1 VNPDRRPTHQ
11 TEDSRTTK
19 ETIAMNRYQ
28 ASIPRAACG
37 LAAIAISAAVFAITV
52 MLPSG
57 PSGDG
62 RILAIAKPART
73 VYVVEALASDA
84 SAAMAKTCDDPP
96 SDETDSAAPQ
106 SAT

>member
-1 VNPDRRPTHQ
+1 
-11 TEDSRTTK
+11 
-19 ETIAMNRYQ
+19 MNRYE

-37 LAAIAISAAVFAITV
+37 IAAIVISAAVFAITV

-57 PSGDG
+57 PSGDE

-73 VYVVEALASDA
+73 VYVVEASASEA
-84 SAAMAKTCDDPP
+84 NAAVARICDDPP
-96 SDETDSAAPQ
+96 SVQTDSAAPQ

>member
-1 VNPDRRPTHQ
+1 
-11 TEDSRTTK
+11 
-19 ETIAMNRYQ
+19 MNRYE

-37 LAAIAISAAVFAITV
+37 LAAIAISAAIFAVTV

-57 PSGDG
+57 PSGDE

-73 VYVVEALASDA
+73 VYVVEASAAEAD
-84 SAAMAKTCDDPP
+84 AAMAKICDDHP
-96 SDETDSAAPQ
+96 STKADTASPL

>member
-1 VNPDRRPTHQ
+1 
-11 TEDSRTTK
+11 
-19 ETIAMNRYQ
+19 MNRYE

-57 PSGDG
+57 PSGDS

-73 VYVVEALASDA
+73 VYVVEGSASEA
-84 SAAMAKTCDDPP
+84 NAAVAKICDDAPAH
-96 SDETDSAAPQ
+96 ETDSAAPQ

>member
-1 VNPDRRPTHQ
+1 
-11 TEDSRTTK
+11 
-19 ETIAMNRYQ
+19 MNRYQ

-37 LAAIAISAAVFAITV
+37 LAAIAISAAVFGITV

-57 PSGDG
+57 PSGDS

-73 VYVVEALASDA
+73 VYVVEASASEA
-84 SAAMAKTCDDPP
+84 NAAMDTICDDPP
-96 SDETDSAAPQ
+96 SAKTDIAAPL

>member
-1 VNPDRRPTHQ
+1 
-11 TEDSRTTK
+11 
-19 ETIAMNRYQ
+19 MNRYE

-37 LAAIAISAAVFAITV
+37 LAAIALSAAVFAVTV

-57 PSGDG
+57 PSGDE

-73 VYVVEALASDA
+73 VYVVEA
-84 SAAMAKTCDDPP
+84 SAAEANEAMAKICDDPP
-96 SDETDSAAPQ
+96 SHKSDGAPL